1 MKHCL
6 TVVLLSLLPVAP
18 TLADTSVTLGA
29 DYWSYNIDG
38 TVRYQSSDP
47 ADDVD
52 VNRDLGYRDG
62 SLGSYY
68 LQLEHPL
75 PLLPNVRVSRTDIS
89 ESAAGHLN
97 HTVTFGGQS
106 YTGGEDVT
114 SAVQFD
120 QTDVVLYYRLLNLA
134 ASLDLGIDARYIDSR
149 VRLDGSSSGTET
161 ATAKGWVPMLY
172 AHAGIDLP
180 LTGFAVDAYG
190 SFAGYQGNRLYEL
203 NLQASYVT
211 PQHVGA
217 EAGYRRIGLKLDDF
231 DSTWADVTFDGPYAG
246 LFLRF

>member
-1 MKHCL
+1 MNHRL
-6 TVVLLSLLPVAP
+6 TVLMLSLLPTVPAF
-18 TLADTSVTLGA
+18 ADTSITLGA

-47 ADDVD
+47 ADDID
-52 VNRDLGYRDG
+52 ANRDLGYNDG
-62 SLGSYY
+62 NLGSYY
-68 LQLEHPL
+68 VQLEHPL
-75 PLLPNVRVSRTDIS
+75 PLLPNVRLSRTDVS

-97 HTVTFGGQS
+97 RSVVFGGQS
-106 YTGGEDVT
+106 YLVGEDVT

-134 ASLDLGIDARYIDSR
+134 ASLDLGIDARYIDSK
-149 VRLDGSSSGTET
+149 VRLDGNVSGTET
-161 ATAKGWVPMLY
+161 ATASGWIPMLY

-180 LTGFAVDAYG
+180 LTGCALDADG

-203 NLQASYVT
+203 NLRASYVT
-211 PQHVGA
+211 AQHVGA
-217 EAGYRRIGLKLDDF
+217 ELGYRRIDLKLDDF
-231 DSTWADVTFDGPYAG
+231 DSTWADVSFAGPYAG